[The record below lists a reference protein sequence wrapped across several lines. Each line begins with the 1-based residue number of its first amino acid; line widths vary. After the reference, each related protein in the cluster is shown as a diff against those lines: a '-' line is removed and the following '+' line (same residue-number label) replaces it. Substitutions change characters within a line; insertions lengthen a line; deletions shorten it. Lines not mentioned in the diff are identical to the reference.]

1 MKGGG
6 TMTTVRHRRGR
17 DAADLIG
24 WLLGA
29 TIVVLAVLDLMIWS
43 TLWDVP
49 NPISK
54 FLGPQAVSAATP
66 HPAPAP
72 FR

>member
-1 MKGGG
+1 
-6 TMTTVRHRRGR
+6 MTTVRHRRRR

-29 TIVVLAVLDLMIWS
+29 TIVVLAVLDLMMIWS
-43 TLWDVP
+43 TLWNVP

-54 FLGPQAVSAATP
+54 FFEPQAVSAAPPPP